1 MPAKTTIQ
9 VKLSVI
15 TKGERKHFYDKNR
28 WKEFMFT
35 KPAVKRI
42 LEEILQSEERIKHTQ
57 GGTYVIPE
65 ELINTSLRKHY
76 SQTK

>member
-1 MPAKTTIQ
+1 MPAKITIQ

-28 WKEFMFT
+28 LKELFT
-35 KPAVKRI
+35 KTAVKRM

-65 ELINTSLRKHY
+65 QLT
-76 SQTK
+76 QV